1 MECEAWES
9 RLVMHTYSFLYV
21 MLLSLTIPALMLRR
35 TADAVTGER
44 RDCQTAVDRLSRRRD
59 ELEHRTAA
67 LAEELRGKRERVQQL
82 ERGDGDARR
91 EARATAAEA
100 ERELQEAARTTVEAA
115 LAQAREAGVDLEL
128 LLRAA
133 RARATPAQRL
143 QQSDGTAAGA
153 VAAARKAEG
162 C

>member
-44 RDCQTAVDRLSRRRD
+44 RDRQAEVDRLSRRRD
-59 ELEHRTAA
+59 ELEQRTAA

-82 ERGDGDARR
+82 ERGDGDARL
-91 EARATAAEA
+91 EARAAAAEA
-100 ERELQEAARTTVEAA
+100 ERELQEAARATVEAA
-115 LAQAREAGVDLEL
+115 LARARESGVDPEL
-128 LLRAA
+128 LLQAVQ
-133 RARATPAQRL
+133 ARATPVQRL
-143 QQSDGTAAGA
+143 PQLGGTATGPA
-153 VAAARKAEG
+153 AAAREG
-162 C
+162 R